1 MGYEAFR
8 ILVNFHL
15 SKANSKK
22 YSESTLEQ
30 IREHITNYLLK
41 PADIVVC
48 DEGHI
53 IKNLSA
59 AITLAVNQIQTK
71 RRIILTGTP
80 MQNHLMECKSV
91 FSY

>member
-22 YSESTLEQ
+22 YSDSSLRQ

-41 PADIVVC
+41 PADIAIC

-53 IKNLSA
+53 IKNLNA
-59 AITLAVNQIQTK
+59 AITLAVNEIQTK

-80 MQNHLMECKSV
+80 MQNHLMECK
-91 FSY
+91 